1 MNTSTHIKNLL
12 EVNSLAN
19 YHTMHSIPRTCS
31 KSTVTVL
38 DYDYIKDA
46 YCRGMRTIKS
56 ADCLHLNTGD
66 NVISFIEMKDI
77 SKFIQFTQEK
87 SKDANDFNLKF
98 KVYKNELKNGL
109 KDKIMDSIA
118 MLISTMGY
126 YSCDSTIIKN
136 ILSKDNTK
144 INYII
149 IVKMTASEYL
159 DHSLSTLST
168 DLNFR
173 ILHGGEAT
181 IVRAATFDK
190 SPCL

>member
-1 MNTSTHIKNLL
+1 
-12 EVNSLAN
+12 
-19 YHTMHSIPRTCS
+19 
-31 KSTVTVL
+31 
-38 DYDYIKDA
+38 
-46 YCRGMRTIKS
+46 
-56 ADCLHLNTGD
+56 
-66 NVISFIEMKDI
+66 MKDI